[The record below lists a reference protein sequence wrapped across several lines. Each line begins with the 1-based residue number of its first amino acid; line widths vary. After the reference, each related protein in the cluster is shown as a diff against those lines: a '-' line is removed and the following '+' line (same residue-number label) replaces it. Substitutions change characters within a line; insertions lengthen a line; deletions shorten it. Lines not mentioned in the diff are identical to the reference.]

1 MQLLSVIHI
10 FVEYLSGLVKGT
22 DNIVGSLTASVMDM
36 LSSFIGFCDGLQH
49 VLYWHIA
56 GQPYQQC
63 SIQLVAVFRVNQAT
77 SML

>member
-56 GQPYQQC
+56 GQHLINNAPFNWWQY
-63 SIQLVAVFRVNQAT
+63 LE
-77 SML
+77 